1 MSDEE
6 KKLYKSEY
14 MKSYYQNMTP
24 YQKEIRRLK
33 NLENKKKRYDENKVK
48 KPELFFNKDK
58 SYYLNNI
65 EKIRAYQKEYRLKQK
80 EKKNHDD

>member
-58 SYYLNNI
+58 RYYLNNI
-65 EKIRAYQKEYRLKQK
+65 EKIKAYQKEYRLKQK
-80 EKKNHDD
+80 EKKNHAN

>member
-1 MSDEE
+1 
-6 KKLYKSEY
+6 
-14 MKSYYQNMTP
+14 
-24 YQKEIRRLK
+24 
-33 NLENKKKRYDENKVK
+33 LENKKKRYDENKVK

-58 SYYLNNI
+58 RYYLNNI